1 MVDKAAEELRADL
14 TAIIKT
20 VRADLVSL
28 GFTTDL
34 WTSRALD
41 SYISLILSFIDRF
54 QSSSSHHT
62 FPLSL
67 FNPPGRPAK
76 ALYDAIHLFRY
87 WVLHRWTPFVRHF
100 PERHLGTNIALKLD
114 GMIEQLELT
123 DPELIKF
130 CVNDNASNMQVKAKD
145 FVQ

>member
-1 MVDKAAEELRADL
+1 M
-14 TAIIKT
+14 
-20 VRADLVSL
+20 
-28 GFTTDL
+28 
-34 WTSRALD
+34 
-41 SYISLILSFIDRF
+41 
-54 QSSSSHHT
+54 
-62 FPLSL
+62 
-67 FNPPGRPAK
+67 
-76 ALYDAIHLFRY
+76 
-87 WVLHRWTPFVRHF
+87 HRWTPFVRHF